1 MDKKTEKKR
10 VKLQKH
16 IDKLEADVR
25 IQLGKKTSD
34 TAEID
39 VPGAMRKIAE
49 AKAELAKL
57 Q

>member
-10 VKLQKH
+10 AKLQKH
-16 IDKLEADVR
+16 IDKLTNDVR
-25 IQLGKKTSD
+25 NQLGKKTSD

-49 AKAELAKL
+49 AEAQLAKL
-57 Q
+57 V